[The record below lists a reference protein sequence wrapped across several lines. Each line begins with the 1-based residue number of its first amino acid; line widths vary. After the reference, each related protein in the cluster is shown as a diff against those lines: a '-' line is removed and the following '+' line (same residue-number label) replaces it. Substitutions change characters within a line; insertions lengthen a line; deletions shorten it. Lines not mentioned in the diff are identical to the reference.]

1 MKIKYFFLF
10 FLFTATTLISQVSFN
25 GIVKDSIGNPLELA
39 NVIAIDNATN
49 LLESYSITDQKGT
62 YSLELQQNTL
72 YNFQVSYIGKK
83 SLEIQIK
90 TSESNETKNFTLVP
104 DNILDE
110 VQITYE
116 IPITVKGDTI
126 VYNADS
132 FKNGS
137 ERNLEDV
144 IEKLPGVEINEDG
157 QVEVEGKVVNK
168 LMVNGKD
175 FFDGDTKI
183 ATKNIPSNAVDK
195 IQVLRNYSEVSQLKS
210 VTNNSDSFALNIK
223 LKEGKENFWFGNV
236 KTGGGYSAND
246 EGLYLIQPKLFY
258 YSPKATFNFLGDFNN
273 TGDLVLNRR
282 DIRNFNGGFKPPSR
296 SSGTNLDLG
305 NNSLNFLT
313 NQANALAIKNIFGA
327 TNFSYSPKNSLDITG
342 FAIYNS
348 SQIDSKE
355 RTFRQYTDSDLGIPN
370 ELKEDS
376 TDERSTQG
384 LLKLSASYKPNFN
397 NQIDYD
403 ILGRISNDK
412 QTQNVFSSVIG
423 NTNQIEE
430 TTPFSVNQN
439 LNYYFTL
446 DESSIF
452 ALEVQHLWS
461 DEDPFYNAVLE
472 EKENYE
478 ATAESLGLNTDQIN
492 YNLAQDR
499 RIKSNQLDAK
509 LDYYFIINPKSNL
522 NLTIGSI
529 FSNQKF
535 NSTLFQFLD
544 NNSTFD
550 PNPSFNDGLISN
562 DVEYKFNDIY
572 LAARY
577 RVKIGKFTMT
587 PGFSLHSYGNKN
599 IQLNN
604 EYADDFFR
612 IMPDFETRVQ
622 FKNSESLTFRYDMSN
637 QFTDVTKLAKG
648 LVLNNYD
655 SIQFGN
661 PELQNALSH
670 NLSLI
675 YSSFNLFNYTNVFGR
690 IAYANNIDQI
700 RNITFFENIITTNTF
715 FNSNFADES
724 LTAFGR
730 VQRTFG
736 KLIATIN
743 LSFNYSNINQFVDAR
758 QSVNE
763 SFNQS
768 YTPSLRTNFKKAPNV
783 KLKYNFR
790 ISENNQG
797 PNKTTFYTNAP
808 SIDFDAYIW
817 QSVTLKSDY
826 TYTHQ
831 RLQNGNSD
839 SFQTWNASLAYR
851 KNRDAKWEY
860 ELVATNL
867 LDADSRISNTAT
879 NLFVSE
885 SRTYIQPRFITF
897 RLRYEI

>member
-1 MKIKYFFLF
+1 MKTKYFFLF

-39 NVIAIDNATN
+39 NVIAIDKSTN

-62 YSLELQQNTL
+62 YSLELQQNTQ
-72 YNFQVSYIGKK
+72 YNFQISYIGKK
-83 SLEIQIK
+83 SLEVQIK
-90 TSESNETKNFTLVP
+90 TSESNEIKNFTLVP
-104 DNILDE
+104 DNVLDE

-116 IPITVKGDTI
+116 IPITIKGDTI

-183 ATKNIPSNAVDK
+183 ATKNIQSNAVDK

-210 VTNNSDSFALNIK
+210 VRNNSDSFALNIK
-223 LKEGKENFWFGNV
+223 LKEGKENFLFGNV
-236 KTGGGYSAND
+236 KTGGGYAAND
-246 EGLYLIQPKLFY
+246 ECLYLIQPKLFY

-282 DIRNFNGGFKPPSR
+282 DIRNFSGGFKPPSR

-348 SQIDSKE
+348 SRIDSKE

-430 TTPFSVNQN
+430 TTPFSINQN

-461 DEDPFYNAVLE
+461 DEDHFYNAVLE

-478 ATAESLGLNTDQIN
+478 ATAEYLGLNTDQIN

-522 NLTIGSI
+522 NLTFGSI
-529 FSNQKF
+529 LSNQKF
-535 NSTLFQFLD
+535 SSTLFQFLD

-550 PNPSFNDGLISN
+550 PNPTFNDGLISN

-577 RVKIGKFTMT
+577 RIKIGKFTMT

-599 IQLNN
+599 IQLGNQYTD
-604 EYADDFFR
+604 EFFR

-622 FKNSESLTFRYDMSN
+622 FKNSESLTFRYDMTN
-637 QFTDVTKLAKG
+637 QFTDITKLAKG

-743 LSFNYSNINQFVDAR
+743 LSLNYSNINQFVDAR

-783 KLKYNFR
+783 KLKYNYR

-797 PNKTTFYTNAP
+797 PNKTIFYTNAP

-851 KNRDAKWEY
+851 KNKDAKWEY

-867 LDADSRISNTAT
+867 LDTDSRISNTAT

-885 SRTYIQPRFITF
+885 SRTYIQPRFISF

>member
-1 MKIKYFFLF
+1 MNTKYFFLF
-10 FLFTATTLISQVSFN
+10 LFFIVTNSFSQVSLE

-39 NVIAIDNATN
+39 NVIAIDKSTN
-49 LLESYSITDQKGT
+49 LLESYSITDQTGT
-62 YSLELQQNTL
+62 YKLNLKQNTF
-72 YNFQVSYIGKK
+72 YNLQVSYIGKK
-83 SLEIQIK
+83 NLEFQIK
-90 TSESNETKNFTLVP
+90 TSESDETKNFTLIS
-104 DNILDE
+104 DNVLDE

-195 IQVLRNYSEVSQLKS
+195 IQVLRNYSEVSQLNS
-210 VTNNSDSFALNIK
+210 VRDNSDSFALNIK

-236 KTGGGYSAND
+236 KTGGGYSAKE

-282 DIRNFNGGFKPPSR
+282 DIRNFSGGFKPPSR

-327 TNFSYSPKNSLDITG
+327 TNFSYSPNNTIDISG

-348 SQIDSKE
+348 SRINSKE
-355 RTFRQYTDSDLGIPN
+355 TTFRQYTDSDLGIPN
-370 ELKEDS
+370 ELKEDL

-384 LLKLSASYKPNFN
+384 LLKLSALYKPNFN
-397 NQIDYD
+397 NQVDYD
-403 ILGRISNDK
+403 IIGKISNDK
-412 QTQNVFSSVIG
+412 QTQNVLSSVIG
-423 NTNQIEE
+423 FTNQIEE
-430 TTPFSVNQN
+430 TTPFSINQN

-452 ALEVQHLWS
+452 ALEIQHLWS

-472 EKENYE
+472 DKENYE
-478 ATAESLGLNTDQIN
+478 ATAVSLGLDTNQIS

-522 NLTIGSI
+522 NLTFGSI
-529 FSNQKF
+529 LSNQKF

-544 NNSTFD
+544 NDSTFD
-550 PNPSFNDGLISN
+550 PNPTFNDGLISN

-577 RVKIGKFTMT
+577 RVKVGKFTMT

-599 IQLNN
+599 IQLGN
-604 EYADDFFR
+604 EYADNFFR

-655 SIQFGN
+655 SIRFGN
-661 PELQNALSH
+661 SELQNALSH

-675 YSSFNLFNYTNVFGR
+675 YSSFNLFNYTNVFAR
-690 IAYANNIDQI
+690 IAYSNNIDQI

-715 FNSNFADES
+715 FNSNFADEN

-743 LSFNYSNINQFVDAR
+743 LSFNYNNLNQFVDAR

-763 SFNQS
+763 SFSQS
-768 YTPSLRTNFKKAPNV
+768 YTPSLRTNFKKAPNI
-783 KLKYNFR
+783 KLKYNYR
-790 ISENNQG
+790 ISDNNQG
-797 PNKTTFYTNAP
+797 PNKTIFYTNAP

-817 QSVTLKSDY
+817 QSVTFKSDY
-826 TYTHQ
+826 TFTHQ
-831 RLQNGNSD
+831 RLKGGNSD

-885 SRTYIQPRFITF
+885 SRTYIQPRFISF
-897 RLRYEI
+897 RFRYEI

>member
-1 MKIKYFFLF
+1 MPQ
-10 FLFTATTLISQVSFN
+10 TT
-25 GIVKDSIGNPLELA
+25 
-39 NVIAIDNATN
+39 
-49 LLESYSITDQKGT
+49 
-62 YSLELQQNTL
+62 
-72 YNFQVSYIGKK
+72 
-83 SLEIQIK
+83 
-90 TSESNETKNFTLVP
+90 
-104 DNILDE
+104 
-110 VQITYE
+110 
-116 IPITVKGDTI
+116 
-126 VYNADS
+126 
-132 FKNGS
+132 
-137 ERNLEDV
+137 
-144 IEKLPGVEINEDG
+144 
-157 QVEVEGKVVNK
+157 KV
-168 LMVNGKD
+168 
-175 FFDGDTKI
+175 
-183 ATKNIPSNAVDK
+183 
-195 IQVLRNYSEVSQLKS
+195 
-210 VTNNSDSFALNIK
+210 
-223 LKEGKENFWFGNV
+223 
-236 KTGGGYSAND
+236 
-246 EGLYLIQPKLFY
+246 LYLIQPKLFY

-282 DIRNFNGGFKPPSR
+282 DIRNFSGGFKPPSR

-348 SQIDSKE
+348 SRIDSKE

-430 TTPFSVNQN
+430 TTPFSINQN

-472 EKENYE
+472 EKENYA

-522 NLTIGSI
+522 NLTFGSI
-529 FSNQKF
+529 LSNQKF

-550 PNPSFNDGLISN
+550 PNPTFNDGLISN

-599 IQLNN
+599 IQLGNQ
-604 EYADDFFR
+604 YADEFFR

-783 KLKYNFR
+783 KLKYNYR

-797 PNKTTFYTNAP
+797 PNKTIFYTNAP

-885 SRTYIQPRFITF
+885 SRTYIQPRFISF

>member
-1 MKIKYFFLF
+1 MNIKYFFLLF
-10 FLFTATTLISQVSFN
+10 FLIATNSFSQVSFK

-39 NVIAIDNATN
+39 NVIAIDKSTN
-49 LLESYSITDQKGT
+49 LLESYSITDQTGT
-62 YSLELQQNTL
+62 YKLNLKQNTL
-72 YNFQVSYIGKK
+72 YNLQVSYIGKK
-83 SLEIQIK
+83 NLEIQIK
-90 TSESNETKNFTLVP
+90 TSESDETKNFTLIS
-104 DNILDE
+104 DNVLDE

-144 IEKLPGVEINEDG
+144 IEKLPGLEINEDG

-195 IQVLRNYSEVSQLKS
+195 IQVLRNYSEVSQLNS
-210 VTNNSDSFALNIK
+210 VRDNSDSFALNIK

-282 DIRNFNGGFKPPSR
+282 DIRNFSGGFKPPSR

-327 TNFSYSPKNSLDITG
+327 TNFSYSPKNTLDISG
-342 FAIYNS
+342 YAIYNS
-348 SQIDSKE
+348 SRINSKE

-370 ELKEDS
+370 ESKEDL

-403 ILGRISNDK
+403 IIGKISNDK
-412 QTQNVFSSVIG
+412 QTQNVLSSVIG
-423 NTNQIEE
+423 YTNQIEE
-430 TTPFSVNQN
+430 TTPFSINQN

-452 ALEVQHLWS
+452 ALEIQHLWS

-472 EKENYE
+472 DKENYE
-478 ATAESLGLNTDQIN
+478 ATAESLGLDANQIN

-522 NLTIGSI
+522 NLTFGSI

-535 NSTLFQFLD
+535 NSNLFQFLD
-544 NNSTFD
+544 NNSILD
-550 PNPSFNDGLISN
+550 PNPTFNDGLISN

-587 PGFSLHSYGNKN
+587 PGFSLHSYVNKN
-599 IQLNN
+599 IQLGN
-604 EYADDFFR
+604 EYADNFFR

-690 IAYANNIDQI
+690 IAYSNNIDQI

-743 LSFNYSNINQFVDAR
+743 LSFNYNNLNQFVDAR

-763 SFNQS
+763 SFSQS
-768 YTPSLRTNFKKAPNV
+768 YTPSLRTNFKKAPNI
-783 KLKYNFR
+783 KLKYNYR
-790 ISENNQG
+790 ISDNNQG
-797 PNKTTFYTNAP
+797 LNKTTFYTNAP

-831 RLQNGNSD
+831 RLKYGNSD

-885 SRTYIQPRFITF
+885 SRTYIQPRFISI

>member
-1 MKIKYFFLF
+1 M
-10 FLFTATTLISQVSFN
+10 
-25 GIVKDSIGNPLELA
+25 
-39 NVIAIDNATN
+39 
-49 LLESYSITDQKGT
+49 
-62 YSLELQQNTL
+62 
-72 YNFQVSYIGKK
+72 
-83 SLEIQIK
+83 
-90 TSESNETKNFTLVP
+90 
-104 DNILDE
+104 
-110 VQITYE
+110 
-116 IPITVKGDTI
+116 
-126 VYNADS
+126 
-132 FKNGS
+132 
-137 ERNLEDV
+137 
-144 IEKLPGVEINEDG
+144 
-157 QVEVEGKVVNK
+157 
-168 LMVNGKD
+168 
-175 FFDGDTKI
+175 
-183 ATKNIPSNAVDK
+183 
-195 IQVLRNYSEVSQLKS
+195 
-210 VTNNSDSFALNIK
+210 
-223 LKEGKENFWFGNV
+223 
-236 KTGGGYSAND
+236 
-246 EGLYLIQPKLFY
+246 
-258 YSPKATFNFLGDFNN
+258 
-273 TGDLVLNRR
+273 
-282 DIRNFNGGFKPPSR
+282 
-296 SSGTNLDLG
+296 
-305 NNSLNFLT
+305 
-313 NQANALAIKNIFGA
+313 
-327 TNFSYSPKNSLDITG
+327 
-342 FAIYNS
+342 
-348 SQIDSKE
+348 
-355 RTFRQYTDSDLGIPN
+355 
-370 ELKEDS
+370 
-376 TDERSTQG
+376 
-384 LLKLSASYKPNFN
+384 
-397 NQIDYD
+397 
-403 ILGRISNDK
+403 
-412 QTQNVFSSVIG
+412 
-423 NTNQIEE
+423 
-430 TTPFSVNQN
+430 
-439 LNYYFTL
+439 

-522 NLTIGSI
+522 NLTFGSI

-550 PNPSFNDGLISN
+550 PNPTFNDGLISN

-587 PGFSLHSYGNKN
+587 PGFSMHSYGNKN
-599 IQLNN
+599 IQLGN

-622 FKNSESLTFRYDMSN
+622 FKNSESLTFRYNMSN

-743 LSFNYSNINQFVDAR
+743 LSFNYNNINQFVDAR

-763 SFNQS
+763 SFSQS

-783 KLKYNFR
+783 KLKYNYR

-797 PNKTTFYTNAP
+797 PNKTIFYTNAP

-831 RLQNGNSD
+831 RLQYGNSD

-885 SRTYIQPRFITF
+885 SRTYIQPRFISF